1 MRWNFQWMLGHM
13 TRAGPNIAVYPPAVS
28 VIAPVTA
35 VALEW
40 LVPLAVLPA
49 AGTFTSVV
57 PGVVLLGAAGWL
69 AMSGARAFRAAGTN
83 VDPTQPVLKL
93 VRSGPYRF
101 TRNPMYLGMVVLQ
114 LGLALTF
121 SLDWAVLGAA
131 VVFVLLHFGVVL
143 REEAYLTDLFGADYQ
158 AFLTQTRRWL

>member
-1 MRWNFQWMLGHM
+1 M

-28 VIAPVTA
+28 VIAPVVA

-49 AGTFTSVV
+49 AGRLLLAV
-57 PGVVLLGAAGWL
+57 PGAALLGAAGWL
-69 AMSGARAFRAAGTN
+69 AMSGTRAFEKAGTN
-83 VDPTQPVLKL
+83 VDPKQPTLKL

-131 VVFVLLHFGVVL
+131 VVFMLLHFGVVL
-143 REEAYLTDLFGADYQ
+143 PEEIYLTDLFGAEYQ
-158 AFLTQTRRWL
+158 TFLTQTRRWL